1 MHTSTF
7 SFTFFSFSHI
17 LILVALVSSIIAVT
31 TQSAILSNPDMQ
43 RDKLGAKRP
52 GAAVVRAVKS
62 SGWLWGILKVFFVLG
77 VLAGVLYGYKMWV
90 LGQAG
95 RGAGRGLAM
104 GGMGMGINTRAKVFG
119 GGLYDDGK
127 RF

>member
-1 MHTSTF
+1 MN
-7 SFTFFSFSHI
+7 
-17 LILVALVSSIIAVT
+17 LAPSIIAVT

-52 GAAVVRAVKS
+52 GAAVVRAVTS
-62 SGWLWGILKVFFVLG
+62 NAWLWGILKVCFVLG
-77 VLAGVLYGYKMWV
+77 VIAGVLYGYKMWV
-90 LGQAG
+90 LGQASG
-95 RGAGRGLAM
+95 RGMMGAM
-104 GGMGMGINTRAKVFG
+104 GLGGMRMGMGGTRIPGLGGVASRAKAFG